1 MTTRIRTLAVLVAT
15 LALGAALTT
24 ACTPGHRPGDETSPP
39 PVASVNPAPA
49 QTIDHFGASGAW
61 WPNDLVAFP
70 RAVQERVADL
80 LFGYD
85 GIALSGYRY
94 NIGGGGVGV
103 SPGPRAPA
111 TFQVAPGTYDWSR
124 DPGGTAFALLA
135 ARHGATTI
143 VGFVNSAP
151 AVWTTSGKSCGGQLV
166 PGAED
171 AYARYLADIVR
182 HLRASGIP
190 ISHVSPMN
198 EPDDTFGGCGQEGMA
213 VPVAQR
219 ATVVRAVASALA
231 AQRLPVGVT
240 ADESASAF
248 FQFRTEVP
256 QWLDAATSPDV
267 AALAH
272 HTYEFPTD
280 DWLAQVAPLGPR
292 FGKPTWMTEICCYD
306 GKGPIVGF
314 GQQYDPTMTSGL
326 WLAHS
331 IWQDLAITGD
341 SAFDWWTA
349 VSSAYGCDPTS
360 GPSCTANVNTHG
372 WNDGLL
378 YYDPAFRT
386 NGDHAITTTKRFFVL
401 GNFSRFVRRGSV
413 RHVVDGVPS
422 GLEMLAFRAGGR
434 WVVVVTNQ
442 STTTS
447 SRVDLALPSVR
458 GHYFTRRATR
468 TSASL
473 DLATVARPRAHGRDT
488 FTLELPPASVT
499 TYVFDA
505 LSRR

>member
-1 MTTRIRTLAVLVAT
+1 MTTRTRTLAVLATT

-24 ACTPGHRPGDETSPP
+24 ACTPGHRPGDGASPP
-39 PVASVNPAPA
+39 PVVTVDAAPA

-61 WPNDLVAFP
+61 WPNDLAAFP
-70 RAVQERVADL
+70 RATQERVADL
-80 LFGYD
+80 LFGDD

-111 TFQVAPGTYDWSR
+111 TFLVAPGTYDWTR
-124 DPGGTAFALLA
+124 DPGGTTFALLA
-135 ARHGATTI
+135 ARHGVTTI

-151 AVWTTSGKSCGGQLV
+151 PEWTTSGKSCGGQLT
-166 PGAED
+166 PGTEG
-171 AYARYLADIVR
+171 AYAQYLADVVA

-198 EPDDTFGGCGQEGMA
+198 EPDDTFAACGQEGMA
-213 VPVAQR
+213 VPVGQR
-219 ATVVRAVASALA
+219 ATVVRSVANALA
-231 AQRLPVGVT
+231 AQYLPVGVT
-240 ADESASAF
+240 ADESASAY

-256 QWLDAATSPDV
+256 QWLDEATLPDV

-272 HTYEFPTD
+272 HTSEFPTD
-280 DWLAQVAPLGPR
+280 DWLAQVAPLGAQ

-314 GQQYDPTMTSGL
+314 GPQYDPTMTSGL

-331 IWQDLAITGD
+331 VWQDLAITGD

-349 VSSAYGCDPTS
+349 LSSAYGCDPTA
-360 GPSCTANVNTHG
+360 GPSCTAALNTSG

-401 GNFSRFVRRGSV
+401 GNFSRSVRPGSV

-422 GLEMLAFRAGGR
+422 GLEMLAFRDGGR

-442 STTTS
+442 STTAS
-447 SRVDLALPSVR
+447 SRVDVALPQTR
-458 GHYFTRRATR
+458 GHYLARHATR

-473 DLATVARPRAHGRDT
+473 DLATVAGARPHGRDT
-488 FTLELPPASVT
+488 FTIDVPPASVT
-499 TYVFDA
+499 TDVFDVVPGP
-505 LSRR
+505 